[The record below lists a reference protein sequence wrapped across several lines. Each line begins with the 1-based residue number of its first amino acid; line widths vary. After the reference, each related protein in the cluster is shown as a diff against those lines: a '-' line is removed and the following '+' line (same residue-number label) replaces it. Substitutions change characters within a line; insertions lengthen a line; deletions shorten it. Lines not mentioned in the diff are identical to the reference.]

1 MSGEHKEGQ
10 NGSMKGKDKPTLKI
24 NALNLENKEITS
36 QLKLTFCQ
44 NAKEH
49 LTNSNS
55 KTAIFF
61 KAKFALDSLVGN
73 MK

>member
-36 QLKLTFCQ
+36 QLKLTFC
-44 NAKEH
+44 
-49 LTNSNS
+49 
-55 KTAIFF
+55 
-61 KAKFALDSLVGN
+61 
-73 MK
+73 